1 MKECERSNYG
11 TSGVVKKTLWKFGRG
26 VSNLVEFCF
35 NIWLIWN
42 KHTGK
47 IRVTN
52 SHTVVRKKGIS
63 PVEKSR
69 QKNIGNAK
77 GIYLGSNFWGSVL
90 GEGQGVGQ
98 MMNCPQ
104 GITSFYYYYFFLY
117 ILLLKSNNLHILKS
131 ELSKK
136 VFIFLWNKCL
146 SYGQINV
153 KVLMFSR
160 R

>member
-63 PVEKSR
+63 LAEKSW
-69 QKNIGNAK
+69 QKNIRNAK
-77 GIYLGSNFWGSVL
+77 GNLLRVQF
-90 GEGQGVGQ
+90 VGQ
-98 MMNCPQ
+98 CAWQ
-104 GITSFYYYYFFLY
+104 GTGWWSDDGLSTRHCIVTIWIPKYVELKYGFLLRINNYFT
-117 ILLLKSNNLHILKS
+117 
-131 ELSKK
+131 
-136 VFIFLWNKCL
+136 KCL
-146 SYGQINV
+146 C
-153 KVLMFSR
+153 LMDTASKNYDV
-160 R
+160 